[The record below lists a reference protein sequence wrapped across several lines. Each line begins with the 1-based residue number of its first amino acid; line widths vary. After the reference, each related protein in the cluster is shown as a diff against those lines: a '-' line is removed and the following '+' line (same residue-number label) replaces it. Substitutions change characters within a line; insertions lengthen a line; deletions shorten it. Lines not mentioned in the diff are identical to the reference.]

1 MPILYFL
8 KSPRST
14 LALQGVIDD
23 KLVRQLAKT
32 LGPIVSGTAMDG
44 KKIVIPAQEDCNI
57 TYIKE
62 ITQKEFDKAQADIK
76 KNQAE
81 EEIAAGKGKIVRPE
95 FAQGHRRGPGGKRRR

>member
-81 EEIAAGKGKIVRPE
+81 DTDEAPEENEGDNV
-95 FAQGHRRGPGGKRRR
+95 HRTRGDFQSPWGNL